1 MRNEAQGGRLLIW
14 GHRAGRLYKSL
25 CSFGEESSISDW
37 KGWKGEPKSKG
48 WRFSA
53 KAGYLVVFCLFLLS
67 GNPRYKSPIICFRR
81 GCFEPFFP
89 WSLLFSLPGH
99 PYSSQSVLPFD
110 SSSQLSWK
118 VYRVTW
124 VTTEDCVTWA
134 RLVGQVGRPVF
145 QYHSTVGVWWIL
157 HCRASLG
164 FPT

>member
-37 KGWKGEPKSKG
+37 KGWKGELKSKG

-81 GCFEPFFP
+81 IPASV
-89 WSLLFSLPGH
+89 WSLCDTSYLEAVLSLSFLGA
-99 PYSSQSVLPFD
+99 
-110 SSSQLSWK
+110 SSSPYQ
-118 VYRVTW
+118 VTP
-124 VTTEDCVTWA
+124 TPPSLCFPLTPPHSCHERSTESPGWLP
-134 RLVGQVGRPVF
+134 R
-145 QYHSTVGVWWIL
+145 TV
-157 HCRASLG
+157 
-164 FPT
+164 